1 MGDTVLYE
9 REGHIATITYNRPE
23 AMNAIN
29 PQLRGFEQRMESVS
43 GGRRRVGWHSY
54 G

>member
-29 PQLRGFEQRMESVS
+29 PQLREDLSLI
-43 GGRRRVGWHSY
+43 HI
-54 G
+54 